1 MLCLLSVSC
10 ISPCCSCNAFIP
22 LPEDKAWPIPTSV
35 NKIVQSQTSGFLWLL
50 HPPAAPA
57 VTATPATLFQLSQ
70 SRQKHMHA
78 KPAEYLITHTACDY
92 VCLVSSCALGI
103 SKHGNHKIGNTR
115 AGGTGAVT
123 VLTTFSAY
131 TDVSRYGICFG
142 LYGLVRFFP
151 LSVTGT
157 AFWACLLMKEFLALQ
172 PQIGHS

>member
-1 MLCLLSVSC
+1 
-10 ISPCCSCNAFIP
+10 
-22 LPEDKAWPIPTSV
+22 
-35 NKIVQSQTSGFLWLL
+35 
-50 HPPAAPA
+50 
-57 VTATPATLFQLSQ
+57 
-70 SRQKHMHA
+70 MHA

-92 VCLVSSCALGI
+92 VCLVSSCSFGI

-172 PQIGHS
+172 PEIGHS